1 MKCGGLPWCDPGGCS
16 VAFLRLCVWIYASRR
31 SATHVMM
38 IVSAKSHP
46 ALVSG
51 SHAPHFL
58 PLSSLSHCSSSNQI
72 FLTRNKMEYTH
83 IAQGMSVDRGASS
96 AGTMNTAERNR
107 THEKIVRNVF
117 ISEFFRCL
125 TFWAAC
131 LACNVAGPG
140 RG

>member
-1 MKCGGLPWCDPGGCS
+1 MRPRRMLGCGYAVMRVD
-16 VAFLRLCVWIYASRR
+16 LRLTAEHH
-31 SATHVMM
+31 TGDDD
-38 IVSAKSHP
+38 SAKSHP

-117 ISEFFRCL
+117 ISVNF
-125 TFWAAC
+125 
-131 LACNVAGPG
+131 
-140 RG
+140 